1 MSQAITEQLQLVCPH
16 CAAVNRVQAERLG
29 DGPVCGQC
37 KQPLFSGA
45 PIELTAANFDT
56 EGMKWPDIAQK
67 IQADLKEIKIDVKI
81 VTSEFS
87 VMVDPYRKGELPFLV
102 MHWSPDYFDINNQL
116 AFLPGSTVGE
126 RAKWA
131 ADGHQD
137 MIDLGNKIIGESDK
151 TLRAQYSEQLQD
163 LMAFFKLER

>member
-1 MSQAITEQLQLVCPH
+1 M
-16 CAAVNRVQAERLG
+16 
-29 DGPVCGQC
+29 
-37 KQPLFSGA
+37 
-45 PIELTAANFDT
+45 
-56 EGMKWPDIAQK
+56 
-67 IQADLKEIKIDVKI
+67 KEIKIDVKI

-102 MHWSPDYFDINNQL
+102 MNWSPDYFDINNQL

-163 LMAFFKLER
+163 LMAENSPYAFLLQHPKVYAYRTNLSNVSYCDLCKIQLKDLTVN